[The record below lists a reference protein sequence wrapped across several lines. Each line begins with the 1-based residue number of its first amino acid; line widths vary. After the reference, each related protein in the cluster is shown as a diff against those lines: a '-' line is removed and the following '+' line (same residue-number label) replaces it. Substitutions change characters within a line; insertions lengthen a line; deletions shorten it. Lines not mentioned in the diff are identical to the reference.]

1 MSHHIG
7 LSTSGRSDLFVHSG
21 NHSIGERDLATKS
34 TQIQSEFSDPN
45 LEVLLSE
52 EQIQSRIKELGAQIA
67 RNYKGRNPLLIG
79 VLKGA
84 CFFLSDLLRAIDIRL
99 SIEFIAISSYGSST
113 RTSGEVRILKDLD
126 VPVEGREILVVEDI
140 VDTGLTLSY
149 LLANLKSRGAA
160 SVKLVALLDKSERRE
175 RDVQIDYLGFQ
186 IPDHFVVG
194 YGLDFAERYRNLPFI
209 AVLKNPEG

>member
-1 MSHHIG
+1 MASSSAH
-7 LSTSGRSDLFVHSG
+7 
-21 NHSIGERDLATKS
+21 
-34 TQIQSEFSDPN
+34 IQSEFTNPN
-45 LEVLLSE
+45 LEVLFSE
-52 EQIQSRIKELGAQIA
+52 QQIRDRIKEIGADITRDYA
-67 RNYKGRNPLLIG
+67 GRNPLLIG

-84 CFFLSDLLRAIDIRL
+84 CFFLSDLLRAIDTRL

-126 VPVEGREILVVEDI
+126 VAVEGRDIIVVEDI

-160 SVKLVALLDKSERRE
+160 SVKLVALLDKYERRE
-175 RDVQIDYLGFQ
+175 RPVEIDYLGFK

-209 AVLKNPEG
+209 AVLKDPNA

>member
-1 MSHHIG
+1 VA
-7 LSTSGRSDLFVHSG
+7 TSS
-21 NHSIGERDLATKS
+21 A
-34 TQIQSEFSDPN
+34 QIHSEFTDPN

-52 EQIQSRIKELGAQIA
+52 EQIQSRVKELGAEITREYA
-67 RNYKGRNPLLIG
+67 GRNPLLIG

-84 CFFLSDLLRAIDIRL
+84 CFFLTDLLRAIDARL
-99 SIEFIAISSYGSST
+99 GIEFMAISSYGAST

-126 VPVEGREILVVEDI
+126 VAVEGRDLIVVEDI

-160 SVKLVALLDKSERRE
+160 SVKLVALLDKYERRE
-175 RDVQIDYLGFQ
+175 REVEIDYLGFK

-194 YGLDFAERYRNLPFI
+194 YGLDYDGLGRNLPEIFI
-209 AVLKNPEG
+209 LAE

>member
-1 MSHHIG
+1 MAT
-7 LSTSGRSDLFVHSG
+7 STAQL
-21 NHSIGERDLATKS
+21 
-34 TQIQSEFSDPN
+34 QSEFSNPN
-45 LEVLLSE
+45 LEVLFSE
-52 EQIQSRIKELGAQIA
+52 VEISSRIKDLGSQIA
-67 RNYKGRNPLLIG
+67 REYAGKNPLLIG

-84 CFFLSDLLRAIDIRL
+84 CFFLSDLLRAIDIPL
-99 SIEFIAISSYGSST
+99 NIEFMAISSYGSST

-126 VPVEGREILVVEDI
+126 VPIENRHIIVVEDI

-175 RDVQIDYLGFQ
+175 REVEIDYLGFK
-186 IPDHFVVG
+186 IPDAFVVG

-209 AVLKNPEG
+209 AVLKNPETAQLGLPISTPSS